1 MSSSPQPPGQETGG
15 TPPVIEVRQW
25 EQAAVA
31 RGLSD
36 DWESR
41 RGRRRWSNE
50 RYRMSQ
56 LLRNN
61 LETGV
66 DVVDVGCGPGF
77 YVPVYLEKAGPAHTY
92 LVDRSEKMLAHCRQT
107 YPALQ
112 ADHLVSGSIHEI
124 PFPAGRFR
132 AVVNCDVLMHIA
144 GYRRALEELFR
155 ICDPD
160 GGRVFL
166 RVNLTD
172 GSTYGDLPDPAR
184 PDPEKIYWVAY
195 GRQEFRT
202 ALEALGPAEVT
213 VIDRICRKPLK
224 RGGDPFVADA
234 AIVVLTRG
242 RARAPL
248 KLETRLGH
256 LLRKVLSPRALFAAP
271 PPEGSR

>member
-1 MSSSPQPPGQETGG
+1 MSRSNQPPGEAGAG
-15 TPPVIEVRQW
+15 AKPVVEVRQW
-25 EQAAVA
+25 EESAVA
-31 RGLSD
+31 RNLSD

-56 LLRNN
+56 LLRSN
-61 LETGV
+61 LVPGE
-66 DVVDVGCGPGF
+66 DLVDVGCGPGF

-92 LVDRSEKMLAHCRQT
+92 LVDRSEKMLAHCRQI

-112 ADHLVSGSIHEI
+112 SDHLLSGSIHEI
-124 PFPAGRFR
+124 PFPSGRFR

-202 ALEALGPAEVT
+202 ALEALGPAEIT
-213 VIDRICRKPLK
+213 LIDRICRKPLK

-234 AIVVLTRG
+234 AIVILTRG
-242 RARAPL
+242 RSRAPL

-256 LLRKVLSPRALFAAP
+256 LLRKVLSPVALLEP
-271 PPEGSR
+271 PPTGRRR